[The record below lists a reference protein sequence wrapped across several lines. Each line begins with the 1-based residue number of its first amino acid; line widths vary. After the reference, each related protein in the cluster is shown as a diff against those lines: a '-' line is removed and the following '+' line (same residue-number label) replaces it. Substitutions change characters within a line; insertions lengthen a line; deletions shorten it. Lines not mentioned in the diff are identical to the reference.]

1 ATNRMN
7 TNTSDFTIT
16 ISKNDQ
22 ALIDNLKYLAEK
34 HNNGRIAINLRH
46 ITGVTIVTSYW
57 HLYLIA
63 KSVLENKDS
72 VVNGRDI
79 DTLPAQIKP
88 IAYQLRNRFKNEGG
102 IIFDFPA
109 AVAVSFSRG
118 DILHSFRFA
127 LSGDETLW
135 QLEDAG
141 SSPA

>member
-1 ATNRMN
+1 MK

-118 DILHSFRFA
+118 DILHS
-127 LSGDETLW
+127 
-135 QLEDAG
+135 
-141 SSPA
+141 

>member
-1 ATNRMN
+1 MK

-102 IIFDFPA
+102 IIFDFP
-109 AVAVSFSRG
+109 
-118 DILHSFRFA
+118 
-127 LSGDETLW
+127 
-135 QLEDAG
+135 QL
-141 SSPA
+141 